1 MSEATNAPK
10 RRKSV
15 TIYDVAKEAG
25 VSASTVSRAF
35 SRPGRVNSETS
46 ELIHAAA
53 AKLGYRVK
61 PIHRPEIGVE
71 KRALGLVVADIT
83 NPVYAHIMRGFQ
95 QEAVDA
101 GYTVLLIDSQEDGR
115 AEFDYIQAVLP
126 LVDGLVLS
134 ASRLTDSAINQMV
147 KVVPVVATN
156 RIIAGLPSV
165 VPDSG
170 RGMRRAVEH
179 LASLGHTRI
188 AYLGGPEASWANGVR
203 WRAATEACHELSIH
217 IRRVG
222 PGTPSVQG
230 GVELAKEWRENP
242 TTGVIAFN
250 DIMAIGFMKAA
261 QSFGLNVPRDVSVV
275 GIDNSISSV
284 LTTPTLTTVSPQPSQ
299 IGARAA
305 RALLSQ
311 LKHRNTPSAETI
323 VVPMDL
329 IVRESTSTAA
339 SAAPKFPEDE
349 R

>member
-1 MSEATNAPK
+1 MSEPR
-10 RRKSV
+10 RRKQV

-25 VSASTVSRAF
+25 VSPSTVSRAF
-35 SRPGRVNSETS
+35 SRPGRVNAETS

-53 AKLGYRVK
+53 AKLGYRTK
-61 PIHRPEIGVE
+61 PVQRPEVGVE
-71 KRALGLVVADIT
+71 KKALALVVADVT

-95 QEAVDA
+95 QEAGEH
-101 GYTVLLIDSQEDGR
+101 GYTVLLIDSHEDGH
-115 AEFDYIQAVLP
+115 AEYEYIQSVLP

-134 ASRLTDSAINQMV
+134 ASRLTDSAINQIV

-170 RGMRRAVEH
+170 RGMRRAIEH
-179 LASLGHTRI
+179 LATLGHTRLT
-188 AYLGGPEASWANGVR
+188 YLSGPEASWANGVR
-203 WRAATEACHELSIH
+203 WRAASEACHELSLH
-217 IRRVG
+217 LRRVG

-230 GVELAKEWRENP
+230 GVEAARIWRAHP

-261 QSFGLNVPRDVSVV
+261 QSYGLKLPDDVSVV

-284 LTTPTLTTVSPQPSQ
+284 LTTPTLTTVTPQPSL

-311 LKHRNTPSAETI
+311 LKHRNAPSAETI

-329 IVRESTSTAA
+329 IGRESSGP
-339 SAAPKFPEDE
+339 APLHPPVFDDE

>member
-1 MSEATNAPK
+1 MTEPRQ

-15 TIYDVAKEAG
+15 TIYDVAREAG
-25 VSASTVSRAF
+25 VSPSTVSRAF

-46 ELIHAAA
+46 GIIHAAA

-61 PIHRPEIGVE
+61 PVLRPETGVA
-71 KRALGLVVADIT
+71 KHCLGLVVADVT

-95 QEAVDA
+95 QEATRA
-101 GYTVLLIDSQEDGR
+101 GYTVLLIDSQEDGH
-115 AEFDYIQAVLP
+115 AEYEYIRSVLP

-134 ASRLTDSAINQMV
+134 ASRLTDSAVNQVV

-156 RIIAGLPSV
+156 RIVAGLPSV

-179 LASLGHTRI
+179 LASLGHTRLT
-188 AYLGGPEASWANGVR
+188 YLSGPEASWANGVR
-203 WRAATEACHELSIH
+203 WRAATEACHELSLH
-217 IRRVG
+217 LRRVA

-230 GVELAKEWRENP
+230 GVEMAKAWRANP

-261 QSFGLNVPRDVSVV
+261 QSYGLRVPDDVSVV

-284 LTTPTLTTVSPQPSQ
+284 LTTPTLTTVSPQPSL

-305 RALLSQ
+305 RTLLSQ
-311 LKHRNTPSAETI
+311 LKHRNAPSAETI
-323 VVPMDL
+323 VVPMEL
-329 IVRESTSTAA
+329 VVRESTGP
-339 SAAPKFPEDE
+339 APRQPPQFTDE
-349 R
+349 RPDS

>member
-1 MSEATNAPK
+1 MSEPT
-10 RRKSV
+10 RRKAV

-25 VSASTVSRAF
+25 VSPSTVSRAF

-61 PIHRPEIGVE
+61 PVLSPEIGVE
-71 KRALGLVVADIT
+71 KNCLGLVVADIT

-95 QEAVDA
+95 QEAAKA
-101 GYTVLLIDSQEDGR
+101 GYTVLLIDSQEDGHDEYR
-115 AEFDYIQAVLP
+115 HIQTILP

-134 ASRLTDSAINQMV
+134 ASRLTDSAINQVV

-170 RGMRRAVEH
+170 RGMRRAIEH
-179 LASLGHTRI
+179 LAALGHTRLT
-188 AYLGGPEASWANGVR
+188 YLGGPEASWANGVR
-203 WRAATEACHELSIH
+203 WRAASEACHELSLY

-222 PGTPSVQG
+222 PGTPSLQG
-230 GVELAKEWRENP
+230 GVELSKTWRENP

-250 DIMAIGFMKAA
+250 DIMAIGFMKSA
-261 QSFGLNVPRDVSVV
+261 QSLGLSIPDDVSVV

-284 LTTPTLTTVSPQPSQ
+284 LTKPTLTTVSPQPSL
-299 IGARAA
+299 IGAHAA

-311 LKHRNTPSAETI
+311 LRHRNAPSAETI
-323 VVPMDL
+323 VVPMEL
-329 IVRESTSTAA
+329 IERESSGTAA
-339 SAAPKFPEDE
+339 HNPPVLDHE

>member
-1 MSEATNAPK
+1 MSEQK

-25 VSASTVSRAF
+25 VSPSTVSRAF
-35 SRPGRVNSETS
+35 SRPGRVNAETS
-46 ELIHAAA
+46 ELIHSAA
-53 AKLGYRVK
+53 AKLGYRAK
-61 PIHRPEIGVE
+61 PVLRPEVGVE
-71 KRALGLVVADIT
+71 KNCLGLVVADIT

-95 QEAVDA
+95 REAADA

-115 AEFDYIQAVLP
+115 AEYGHIQTILP

-134 ASRLTDSAINQMV
+134 ASRLTDSAVNQIV

-170 RGMRRAVEH
+170 RGMRRAIEH
-179 LASLGHTRI
+179 LASLGHTRLT
-188 AYLGGPEASWANGVR
+188 YLAGPEASWANGVR
-203 WRAATEACHELSIH
+203 WRAATEACHELSLH

-222 PGTPSVQG
+222 PGTPTVQG
-230 GVELAKEWRENP
+230 GVELARKWRENP
-242 TTGVIAFN
+242 TTAVIAFN

-261 QSFGLNVPRDVSVV
+261 QSFGLTLPGAVSVV

-284 LTTPTLTTVSPQPSQ
+284 LTTPPLPTLSPQPSL

-311 LKHRNTPSAETI
+311 LKHRNAPSAETI

-329 IVRESTSTAA
+329 IVRESSGTAPHHPP
-339 SAAPKFPEDE
+339 SFDDE

>member
-1 MSEATNAPK
+1 MSEPK

-25 VSASTVSRAF
+25 VSPSTVSRAF

-53 AKLGYRVK
+53 AKLGYRAK
-61 PIHRPEIGVE
+61 PVHSPEIGVE
-71 KRALGLVVADIT
+71 KKCLGLVVADIT

-95 QEAVDA
+95 QEAASA
-101 GYTVLLIDSQEDGR
+101 GYTVLLIDSQEDGH
-115 AEFDYIQAVLP
+115 AEYGHTQTILP

-134 ASRLTDSAINQMV
+134 ASRLTDSAINQFV

-156 RIIAGLPSV
+156 RVIAGLPSV

-170 RGMRRAVEH
+170 RGMRRAIEH
-179 LASLGHTRI
+179 LASLGHTRLT
-188 AYLGGPEASWANGVR
+188 YLSGPEASWANGVR
-203 WRAATEACHELSIH
+203 WRAATEACHELSLH

-230 GVELAKEWRENP
+230 GVELAKRWRENP
-242 TTGVIAFN
+242 TTAVVAFN

-261 QSFGLNVPRDVSVV
+261 QSFGLAIPDDVSVV

-284 LTTPTLTTVSPQPSQ
+284 LTTPTLTTVSPQPSL

-305 RALLSQ
+305 RALMSQ
-311 LKHRNTPSAETI
+311 LKHRNAPSAETI

-329 IVRESTSTAA
+329 IVRESTS
-339 SAAPKFPEDE
+339 AAPLNPPTFPADE